1 MIIGL
6 SMAISPQIE
15 HYLFQKV
22 SPDTAYELCESPRPF
37 EKDTAD
43 MTALSLLVVQ
53 QCLMAQYILNQTAA
67 PLSNDQVTM
76 LYNSQFGLSNG
87 LVFVHGFWCL

>member
-1 MIIGL
+1 
-6 SMAISPQIE
+6 MAISPPPNSE
-15 HYLFQKV
+15 HYLFRKV
-22 SPDTAYELCESPRPF
+22 SPDTAYELYESPRPF
-37 EKDTAD
+37 QKDTAD
-43 MTALSLLVVQ
+43 MTASSLLVVQ